1 MGHSTCIEEPLVLP
15 CAGESLMAMLSL
27 PVAASPRGGV
37 VIVVGGPQYRAGSHR
52 QFVQL
57 ARRLAEGGYAVI
69 RFDIR
74 GMGDSTGTMP
84 SFEDIDPD
92 IEAAV
97 QGLRR
102 RCPGLPGVALWGLC
116 DGASAAL
123 MHVRHSSTRSVQA
136 LALANPWVRTGAT
149 QARTQVRHY
158 YPDRIRQGSFW
169 VKLLSGGVA
178 RRALADFLGAVRRAL
193 SSSDARGPVTFQ
205 ERMAAG
211 WFKFEGPIL
220 LVMSANDYTAREF
233 DDLVSSSPEWRGA
246 LQRPHLQ
253 RIDVAGADHTFS
265 DDDARFAAE
274 EATLRWLA
282 TALGGGASG
291 DA

>member
-1 MGHSTCIEEPLVLP
+1 MRHPSWVEEALVVP

-27 PVAASPRGGV
+27 PATETPRGGV

-57 ARRLAEGGYAVI
+57 ARRLAAGGYAVI
-69 RFDIR
+69 RFDMR

-84 SFEDIDPD
+84 SFDEIDPD
-92 IEAAV
+92 IDAV
-97 QGLRR
+97 VQALRR
-102 RCPGLPGVALWGLC
+102 RLPGLKGVALWGLC

-123 MHVRHSSTRSVQA
+123 IHVRHGAAKAVQA

-178 RRALADFLGAVRRAL
+178 RQAAADFLRNVWRSLSKRDGRDRA
-193 SSSDARGPVTFQ
+193 TFQ

-211 WFKFEGPIL
+211 WFNFEGPIL
-220 LVMSANDYTAREF
+220 LIMSSNDYTAREF
-233 DDLVSSSPEWRGA
+233 DDVTASSSDWRGA
-246 LQRPHLQ
+246 QQRPRLE
-253 RIDVAGADHTFS
+253 RVDIAGADHTFS
-265 DDDARFAAE
+265 DDEARRAVE
-274 EATLRWLA
+274 DATLRWLA
-282 TALGGGASG
+282 TALGGGPA
-291 DA
+291 AHV